1 MEKSDGICRS
11 PSNCQNTFHF
21 EHCGKDGR
29 FRSWAGFPRKERYF
43 SVNSENHGNILV
55 ETKNGPHLCKINSH
69 LPGQLVG
76 PYLCSSIH
84 NSPNP
89 WCTGPPCFTNERR
102 TDLWKKTMAISCYTH
117 VFHAETVVI
126 SYMRDCWTSGKA
138 TLNLTMSWSCKN
150 LDEAGWLSKK
160 PGTTCSSQL
169 LSSHWAPDRDSVAW
183 LPWFLSCCRQSPN
196 WYSEALKL
204 CRWWSLCT
212 RGTQPLPLTELQSF
226 TLGPQ
231 GLF

>member
-1 MEKSDGICRS
+1 MKKSDGICRS

-21 EHCGKDGR
+21 EHGGKDGR

-84 NSPNP
+84 NSPNA

-102 TDLWKKTMAISCYTH
+102 TDLWKKINGYIMLYTCVSRWNCSDFLHERLLNIWKSH
-117 VFHAETVVI
+117 VEPYHVLV
-126 SYMRDCWTSGKA
+126 
-138 TLNLTMSWSCKN
+138 L
-150 LDEAGWLSKK
+150 
-160 PGTTCSSQL
+160 
-169 LSSHWAPDRDSVAW
+169 
-183 LPWFLSCCRQSPN
+183 
-196 WYSEALKL
+196 
-204 CRWWSLCT
+204 
-212 RGTQPLPLTELQSF
+212 
-226 TLGPQ
+226 
-231 GLF
+231 